1 MDPGTLAAILTIGTI
16 VVGAVTGVPS
26 HLLGRR
32 AASGKVSTSEASVL
46 WAQAQ
51 EMRSMLLQRGDR
63 AEEQRDRLI
72 EAYTTQI
79 FPALTSMRQLIED
92 LSITVADG
100 MGLIRRISAS
110 LGEEDGH
117 AVPPERQAASRR

>member
-16 VVGAVTGVPS
+16 VVGAVTGVTG

-32 AASGKVSTSEASVL
+32 AASGKVGTSEASVL
-46 WAQAQ
+46 WQQAQ
-51 EMRSMLLQRGDR
+51 DMRSMLLQRGDR

-100 MGLIRRISAS
+100 MGLIRRVSAA

-117 AVPPERQAASRR
+117 AVPPEKQASSRR

>member
-16 VVGAVTGVPS
+16 VVGAATGVTG

-32 AASGKVSTSEASVL
+32 AASGKVGTSEASVL

-51 EMRSMLLQRGDR
+51 EMRGMLLERLNR

-79 FPALTSMRQLIED
+79 FPMLSSINQLVQD
-92 LSITVADG
+92 
-100 MGLIRRISAS
+100 ISATVEG
-110 LGEEDGH
+110 GEH
-117 AVPPERQAASRR
+117 AVPDAQAPGRR